1 MSLHNFYPWGSPKGS
16 SHHKRM
22 PPECCDLIENWII
35 SELLTRKHTC
45 SHVCRHT
52 HKLSAPASWTWS
64 FLHILLISCLWSRDL
79 PCSLPIFPLSP
90 PQADSHKFFLEMA
103 KVRYHLYEAGMI
115 WKSGPFWVVSPLL
128 IMTYKDVCHHCIRA
142 LGRVLDV
149 RAYSAL
155 VC

>member
-1 MSLHNFYPWGSPKGS
+1 MAFTNLKRRNSYSLFRSMQQKQPHLTPEADRICLCTTFYPWGSPKGS

-52 HKLSAPASWTWS
+52 HTQTFCFSILNLVIPTSPSN
-64 FLHILLISCLWSRDL
+64 LMPLIQGPPLLIA
-79 PCSLPIFPLSP
+79 PFPLSP
-90 PQADSHKFFLEMA
+90 LQADSHKFFLEMA

-115 WKSGPFWVVSPLL
+115 
-128 IMTYKDVCHHCIRA
+128 
-142 LGRVLDV
+142 
-149 RAYSAL
+149 
-155 VC
+155 